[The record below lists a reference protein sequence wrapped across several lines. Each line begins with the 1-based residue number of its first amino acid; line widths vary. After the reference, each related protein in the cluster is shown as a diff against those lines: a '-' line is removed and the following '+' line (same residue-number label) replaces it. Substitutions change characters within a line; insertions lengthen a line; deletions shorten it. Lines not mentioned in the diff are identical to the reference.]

1 MGWGRTEQ
9 DLNLRDIM
17 TDGGFNGPDGRSSGG
32 APEPAWWV
40 TAEEHRNA
48 LIVLQLRL
56 RRDIL
61 KFIGSGPKSSE
72 QICQRF
78 NLSPEKAGYHLCMLE
93 AALVIKRCGEILD
106 ITPTGVLYLENV
118 EARR

>member
-1 MGWGRTEQ
+1 M
-9 DLNLRDIM
+9 
-17 TDGGFNGPDGRSSGG
+17 
-32 APEPAWWV
+32 
-40 TAEEHRNA
+40 
-48 LIVLQLRL
+48 IVLQLRL

-61 KFIGSGPKSSE
+61 KFIASGPKSSE

-78 NLSPEKAGYHLCMLE
+78 NLSPEKADYHLCMLE
-93 AALVIKRCGEILD
+93 AALVTKRCGEILD